1 METDTNIDYLI
12 CIPIYRVTDR
22 IYKCLESIKDK
33 NVLLIDN
40 SGNRE
45 CEVFEKQYGF
55 QVEYQSENIGLA
67 RAWNIGL
74 KKGHDWTFVVSS
86 SMLFNKPFSHIIEM
100 LKGFNG
106 VMFRTQHGW
115 HLCGINKK
123 LVSAIGYFD
132 ENFYPYNFDDCDWD
146 HRCLLLEEQL
156 INDPESD
163 VSVSW
168 RDYFPHPNAPISYVM
183 RISAEAAEV
192 DVICQ
197 VDGGATIDGLKIN
210 IDGVHDYF
218 KSKWGG
224 DRTREGWG
232 EYKYPFNDPTKSLD
246 YWPINDIATL
256 KKNYGLK

>member
-1 METDTNIDYLI
+1 MQTDTNIDYLI
-12 CIPIYRVTDR
+12 CIPVYKVTER
-22 IYKCLESIKDK
+22 IYKCMESIRDK
-33 NVLLIDN
+33 NVLIIDN
-40 SGNRE
+40 SGKRE

-67 RAWNIGL
+67 RAWNIAL
-74 KKGHDWTFVVSS
+74 KKNHDWTFVVSS
-86 SMLFNKPFSHIIEM
+86 SMLFNQPFSHIVDM
-100 LKGFNG
+100 LNDFKG

-115 HLCGINKK
+115 HLAGINKK

-146 HRCLLLEEQL
+146 HRCRLLEEQF
-156 INDPESD
+156 ITNTESD
-163 VSVSW
+163 LVVSW
-168 RDYFPHPNAPISYVM
+168 RNQFIHSNTPISYVM
-183 RISAEAAEV
+183 RISASSAEV
-192 DVICQ
+192 DVTCQ
-197 VDGGATIDGLKIN
+197 IDGGATIDGLKIN

-246 YWPINDIATL
+246 YWPVNDIATL
-256 KKNYGLK
+256 KKRYGLE